1 MPRRIGYALA
11 FCAAAAG
18 LAWAGWPGVAGNP
31 ATLIGRADVIATVVI
46 IAVLPWAVRRVFG
59 PVREDRLA
67 RIVRAGGC
75 VAAFALVLV
84 KAEAERPVYAA
95 LSGRPVL
102 AGLWVG
108 EAIFLVVMAVYVAGL
123 LAATA
128 QRAPAGP
135 AAVAIGTA
143 AGVAIALVVYALS
156 ALRSPPPAADAWLAG
171 LYVAARV
178 LAVLLVPGIAV
189 AAGLAAARRTPD
201 RGGQLPLADTRA
213 RQGVAAGLS
222 AGTAAALLAAVLG
235 IGTIALLPREAG
247 RFEWVLPNWHLSP
260 AAVFGFELGV
270 SHGAAGYLLVLVMF
284 PLLGAGLGAWGGLFA
299 AGQPGQRP
307 GGGGGGGGPDGP
319 APAPPPPAGGRH
331 LAGGRGPAR
340 RVRAPSGAAGR
351 APARRPRPH
360 PRRRPARP
368 RSPAS
373 GGQHQ
378 EPSVPPALTSR
389 GVTKPASRAAPGA
402 S

>member
-1 MPRRIGYALA
+1 MPRRIGSALRIRYALAIGYALA

-18 LAWAGWPGVAGNP
+18 LAWAGWPGVAANP
-31 ATLIGRADVIATVVI
+31 ATPIGRVDVIATVVI

-59 PVREDRLA
+59 PVREGRQA

-75 VAAFALVLV
+75 AAAFALVLV
-84 KAEAERPVYAA
+84 KVTAERPVYAP

-108 EAIFLVVMAVYVAGL
+108 EAVFLVVMAVYVAGL

-128 QRAPAGP
+128 QRAPAGQ

-156 ALRSPPPAADAWLAG
+156 ALRSPLPVTGAWLAV
-171 LYVAARV
+171 LYVVARV
-178 LAVLLVPGIAV
+178 VAVLLVPGIAI

-201 RGGQLPLADTRA
+201 RAGQLPLADTRA

-235 IGTIALLPREAG
+235 IGTIALLPREAA
-247 RFEWVLPNWHLSP
+247 RFEWVLPNWHLRPS
-260 AAVFGFELGV
+260 AVFGFELGV

-299 AGQPGQRP
+299 AGQPGQQP
-307 GGGGGGGGPDGP
+307 GGGGGGPGGPP
-319 APAPPPPAGGRH
+319 AAPPPPAGGRH
-331 LAGGRGPAR
+331 LGGGHGPAH
-340 RVRAPSGAAGR
+340 RVRVPAGAAGR
-351 APARRPRPH
+351 APAPRPRPH

-368 RSPAS
+368 RSPARGGS
-373 GGQHQ
+373 G
-378 EPSVPPALTSR
+378 S
-389 GVTKPASRAAPGA
+389 
-402 S
+402 